1 MRRDFWSLQRATRY
15 IIGYKLSQLTT
26 LMIGSKLA
34 QLTTLMID
42 CKLSV
47 KIAFKIYYMVVN

>member
-1 MRRDFWSLQRATRY
+1 M
-15 IIGYKLSQLTT
+15 IGYKLSQLTT
-26 LMIGSKLA
+26 LMIGSKLS

>member
-1 MRRDFWSLQRATRY
+1 MIVS
-15 IIGYKLSQLTT
+15 KLAQLTT
-26 LMIGSKLA
+26 LMIVSKLA